1 MLSHLLCNKH
11 LVCQSYCLHILHQEC
26 SLTGIIGKCHT
37 LNQHNIVG
45 ISIGSM
51 NTIDSLK
58 DLLTFLKLEKL
69 YQQDYILH
77 FSIIM
82 IKIMLWLFQKVLN
95 MLYSNQSWWNLKI
108 LRLFIQF
115 VMSPQKHK
123 LRFLL
128 MILAAINLS

>member
-11 LVCQSYCLHILHQEC
+11 LVCQSYYLHILRQEC
-26 SLTGIIGKCHT
+26 SQTGTIGKPLI
-37 LNQHNIVG
+37 LNQHNIDG
-45 ISIGSM
+45 ILIESM

-95 MLYSNQSWWNLKI
+95 MLYSNQSWWNLRI
-108 LRLFIQF
+108 LRLFILF

-123 LRFLL
+123 LKFFL